1 MELLDKTVDIDDDD
15 YREGRGEEGRR
26 GGEGVD
32 REGETSERR
41 TEREKNNIYKSN

>member
-41 TEREKNNIYKSN
+41 TEREKK